1 MKLLKNKINLLV
13 LLVWSIG
20 SINVNANDSVEDYR
34 FKIQNEVDR
43 GFKTEEVQD
52 VVFIE
57 KNQPAPYSGLLFP
70 ESKAREVRSDLL
82 EKDKLELKLA
92 NEQSKSKSLYQII
105 ELKNSE
111 IELYNKQNTRLLK
124 LEDNSEMM
132 RYIWF
137 GLGVL
142 VTGAAVYGAGGL
154 SR

>member
-1 MKLLKNKINLLV
+1 
-13 LLVWSIG
+13 
-20 SINVNANDSVEDYR
+20 
-34 FKIQNEVDR
+34 
-43 GFKTEEVQD
+43 
-52 VVFIE
+52 
-57 KNQPAPYSGLLFP
+57 LLFP